1 MCTHYF
7 TKAGKVV
14 TEIWDLKW
22 DTNQKFGKC
31 KGDKDIEDFIEGF
44 STKTVENPNFKY
56 QIVVTDDGFVS
67 TDHIEGSTYKTDA
80 KFGIAASNAFD
91 SKFRCYFSVLISHNV

>member
-1 MCTHYF
+1 MDGTF
-7 TKAGKVV
+7 RL
-14 TEIWDLKW
+14 I
-22 DTNQKFGKC
+22 GKC
-31 KGDKDIEDFIEGF
+31 EGDIDIEDFIDGF
-44 STKTVENPNFKY
+44 STETVENPNFKY

-91 SKFRCYFSVLISHNV
+91 SKFRYYFSVLITSTV